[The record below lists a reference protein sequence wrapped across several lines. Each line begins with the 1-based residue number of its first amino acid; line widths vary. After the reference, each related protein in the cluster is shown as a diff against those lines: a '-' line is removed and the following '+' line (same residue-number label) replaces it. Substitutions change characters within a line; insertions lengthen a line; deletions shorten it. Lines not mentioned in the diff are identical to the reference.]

1 MNDEKHLVESK
12 RVANDEIK
20 NKHDKMSN
28 YAKIVKEMHWPEV
41 SDKKKRELEDLMLHN
56 ENSNKPHFK
65 SPATKSRYNSS
76 DSQDREK
83 ILHKPNWKKFTNPM
97 IPKAEVKRLPVKID
111 WLADRR
117 QKKNDEDKHSSHN
130 SRLLKSIVEDENLD
144 ESSRAQL
151 LKAKMRV
158 LEENANRK
166 EQFNRIQGNT
176 MEGTVEVNEML
187 IEAIE
192 SKLSLLDSYMQN

>member
-1 MNDEKHLVESK
+1 MNDEKHLIESK
-12 RVANDEIK
+12 RVASDELK

-41 SDKKKRELEDLMLHN
+41 SDKKKRELEVLMHQN

-65 SPATKSRYNSS
+65 SPSTKSRYNSS

-83 ILHKPNWKKFTNPM
+83 ILNKPNWKKFINPM
-97 IPKAEVKRLPVKID
+97 IPKAEIKRLPVKVD

-117 QKKNDEDKHSSHN
+117 NKKNDEDKHSSHN
-130 SRLLKSIVEDENLD
+130 SRLLKSIVEDQNLD

-158 LEENANRK
+158 LEENATRK